1 MDYQTD
7 AGAIKTPLM
16 PPQEQPIV
24 PSVTATSITI
34 QFGTAVAP
42 QDQIQDQSQSPPPPP
57 INNNAPPPPLPNV
70 EIKIPRGQELQPSLN
85 TPEELVAGAV
95 AESGTGVSKQTRMM
109 AMSLQKTLSKTAILV
124 NFLPTGTLLA
134 FEMLLPSVSGNGKCN
149 DVSTFM
155 IGSILAFCATTCCF
169 FHFTDSYPEGRK
181 VYYGFVTFKGLMV
194 FKAGV
199 GVEYIDQPRYRAGI
213 TDFIHAAMSAMVFVA
228 IAFSDKR
235 VTNCLFPGHV
245 DDLDEIMQTF
255 PLMVGIV
262 CSGLFLIFPNTR
274 YGIGCMAPSAIN
286 N

>member
-24 PSVTATSITI
+24 PSFTADGTSITI
-34 QFGTAVAP
+34 HFGTAVAP
-42 QDQIQDQSQSPPPPP
+42 QDQIQDQSQSPLPPP
-57 INNNAPPPPLPNV
+57 INNNAPSPPLPNV
-70 EIKIPRGQELQPSLN
+70 EIKIPRGQELQTSLN
-85 TPEELVAGAV
+85 TSEELVAGAV
-95 AESGTGVSKQTRMM
+95 AESGTGVSKQTHMM
-109 AMSLQKTLSKTAILV
+109 AMSVQKTLSKTSILV

-155 IGSILAFCATTCCF
+155 IGSILALCATACCF
-169 FHFTDSYPEGRK
+169 FHFTDSYREGQK

-199 GVEYIDQPRYRAGI
+199 GVEYIDQPRLRAGI
-213 TDFIHAAMSAMVFVA
+213 TDFIHAAMSAIVFVA

-235 VTNCLFPGHV
+235 VTNCLFPGHA

-255 PLMVGIV
+255 PVMVGIV

-274 YGIGCMAPSAIN
+274 YGIGCMPA
-286 N
+286 